1 MSQLLTRSS
10 TLSEVVV
17 TDETNIKHL
26 SLGATEEAFKLKR
39 WNVAA
44 VLKHGKRKHAG

>member
-17 TDETNIKHL
+17 TDETAHTFF
-26 SLGATEEAFKLKR
+26 STDGTPEAFKLKR